1 MTGPLL
7 LSAAVGAGASL
18 LIAFALRS
26 LYPGRSE
33 ERRQRAFRSH
43 EDEIWE

>member
-7 LSAAVGAGASL
+7 LSAAVGASASL
-18 LIAFALRS
+18 LIAFCFKS
-26 LYPGRSE
+26 LYGR
-33 ERRQRAFRSH
+33 RKRSVFQPR

>member
-7 LSAAVGAGASL
+7 LSAAVGASASL
-18 LIAFALRS
+18 LIAFALKS
-26 LYPGRSE
+26 LYSVRSE
-33 ERRQRAFRSH
+33 ERRGRAFRSH

>member
-7 LSAAVGAGASL
+7 LSAALGASASL
-18 LIAFALRS
+18 LIAFAVKA
-26 LYPGRSE
+26 LYPGRSA
-33 ERRQRAFRSH
+33 RRPQAFRSH